1 MRPIE
6 YTVCAEG
13 ASRDTRDGPLVS
25 VECDLV
31 GEVMWGVNRF
41 DDDTCLHIPNNKQV
55 LGCNMSVNSDMDM
68 ENGPKKWIHSLV
80 AGAGQ

>member
-1 MRPIE
+1 
-6 YTVCAEG
+6 
-13 ASRDTRDGPLVS
+13 
-25 VECDLV
+25 
-31 GEVMWGVNRF
+31 MWGVNRF

-68 ENGPKKWIHSLV
+68 ENGPKKWIHSPV